1 MPRLCL
7 GTHRTRL
14 RLAYWQRSDGSIEAE
29 PRALG
34 SQAEPGN
41 QIVELLM
48 DGSNYRWP
56 AEWEPHDA
64 TWIAWPFDED
74 DWPDRFGPIPWVFGE
89 VVRHLSKVERV
100 RILVNEAN
108 EADARKLL
116 HRIGV
121 SEERVFLRQVVTD
134 RVWTRDYLPTF
145 VQRADGRI
153 AAMKWRFSGWAK
165 YSNWQ
170 NDDRAGRL
178 ICQSVQTPSW
188 VPFDEPGDIPL
199 ETPAWKGQ
207 PFVLE
212 GGAIDGNGAG
222 TLLTTEECLLSADVQ
237 SRNPGM
243 SREEYEAMFARCL
256 GIRQTIWLKRG
267 IAGDD
272 THGHVDDL
280 ARFVNPNTVVA
291 ASEED
296 NGDVN
301 YEPLRENLE
310 LLRAA
315 TTADSEPLTV
325 VPLSMP
331 APRQC
336 DGQRLPASYA
346 NFYIAS
352 GLVIVPTFND
362 PNDRR
367 ALDTLAALFPGRT
380 VVGIYCGDLVW
391 GLGTIHCMTQQQPAQ
406 GLAR

>member
-1 MPRLCL
+1 
-7 GTHRTRL
+7 
-14 RLAYWQRSDGSIEAE
+14 
-29 PRALG
+29 
-34 SQAEPGN
+34 
-41 QIVELLM
+41 
-48 DGSNYRWP
+48 
-56 AEWEPHDA
+56 
-64 TWIAWPFDED
+64 
-74 DWPDRFGPIPWVFGE
+74 
-89 VVRHLSKVERV
+89 
-100 RILVNEAN
+100 
-108 EADARKLL
+108 
-116 HRIGV
+116 
-121 SEERVFLRQVVTD
+121 
-134 RVWTRDYLPTF
+134 
-145 VQRADGRI
+145 
-153 AAMKWRFSGWAK
+153 
-165 YSNWQ
+165 
-170 NDDRAGRL
+170 
-178 ICQSVQTPSW
+178 VQTPSW

-296 NGDVN
+296 KGDVN
-301 YEPLRENLE
+301 YEPLRESLE

-325 VPLSMP
+325 VPLPMP
-331 APRQC
+331 VPRFC